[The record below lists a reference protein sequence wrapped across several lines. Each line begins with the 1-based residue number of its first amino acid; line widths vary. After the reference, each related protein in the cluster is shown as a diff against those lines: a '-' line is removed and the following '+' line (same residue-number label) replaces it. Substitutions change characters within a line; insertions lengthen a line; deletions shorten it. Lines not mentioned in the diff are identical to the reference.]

1 MKKISLFILTLAFMV
16 SCSST
21 EVLKTV
27 DSVLG
32 AVTEDGALTNDQIG
46 MGLKEAL
53 TQGIT
58 KGVSLT
64 SKQDGFFK
72 NPQIKIPWP
81 AEAIKVENTLRGLG
95 INKEVDQAIL
105 SINRAAE
112 NAATKAK
119 PIFVDAIKQLTFQD
133 VMNILKGNDNAA
145 TDFLRRTT
153 STKLTTAFKPVIS
166 NSLDQ
171 VDATKHWESV
181 FTAYNK
187 VPLTKKVDTDLE
199 GYVTGKALDGLF
211 LMVEKEEKLI
221 RKDPIARG
229 TELLKKVFALQDTK

>member
-1 MKKISLFILTLAFMV
+1 MKKIFLFAISLAFMV

-27 DSVLG
+27 DSVLNAATG
-32 AVTEDGALTNDQIG
+32 EDGLTNDQIG
-46 MGLKEAL
+46 MGLKQAL
-53 TQGIT
+53 TQGIS
-58 KGVSLT
+58 KGVNIT
-64 SKQDGFFK
+64 SKKDGFFK

-81 AEAIKVENTLRGLG
+81 AEALKVEKTLRDLG

-105 SINRAAE
+105 SLNRAAE

-153 STKLTTAFKPVIS
+153 SSKLTAEFRPVIS
-166 NSLDQ
+166 NSLGQ
-171 VDATKHWESV
+171 VNATKHWTDV
-181 FTAYNK
+181 FNAYNK
-187 VPLTKKVDTDLE
+187 IPFVSKPVDTDLE

-229 TELLKKVFALQDTK
+229 TELLKKVFALQD